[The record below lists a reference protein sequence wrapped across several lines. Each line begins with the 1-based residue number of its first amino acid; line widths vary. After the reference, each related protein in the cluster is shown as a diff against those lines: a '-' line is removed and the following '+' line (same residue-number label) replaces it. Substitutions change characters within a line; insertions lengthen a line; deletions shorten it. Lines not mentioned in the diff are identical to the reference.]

1 MTAKDAVEYLIKEY
15 VGRFSCDAESQ
26 TSCERTH
33 EALQVLNKAF
43 GLGLKRCPG
52 ADCQNRDWAE
62 NKGYPCMMCGK
73 PGTLVPESAGALSC
87 GYALCEECRQK
98 PGGGA

>member
-1 MTAKDAVEYLIKEY
+1 MTAKDAVMYLTQAF
-15 VGRFSCDAESQ
+15 VGQLGCGAGGAVPEK
-26 TSCERTH
+26 TH

-43 GLGLKRCPG
+43 GLGLDRCPHATCG
-52 ADCQNRDWAE
+52 DSLKAAH
-62 NKGYPCMMCGK
+62 KGYPCMMCGK